1 MTIHATTTPA
11 QKQAFAR
18 WLEGQ
23 LALRKWKAV
32 DLASRSNLSATAIR
46 SFLHAQHA
54 PEPVSCKKLARALGL
69 PVDLVYEKAGY
80 MPIGPESL
88 SGPKRSLIEL
98 VKRMPDA
105 DALRLLARSQARM
118 VTQADGKWWA

>member
-1 MTIHATTTPA
+1 MTKHSTTTPD
-11 QKQAFAR
+11 QKQSFAR

-23 LALRKWKAV
+23 LTFRKWKAS
-32 DLASRSNLSATAIR
+32 DLARQSNLSISTI
-46 SFLHAQHA
+46 SLLLHAHRA
-54 PEPVSCKKLARALGL
+54 PEPVSCKKLASGLGL

-80 MPIGPESL
+80 MAGSETL
-88 SGPKRSLIEL
+88 SSPKRSLIEF

-105 DALRLLARSQARM
+105 DALKLLARSQARM

>member
-1 MTIHATTTPA
+1 MTKHSTTPD
-11 QKQAFAR
+11 QKQSFAR

-23 LALRKWKAV
+23 LDFRKWKAAK
-32 DLASRSNLSATAIR
+32 LARLSNLSRTAIC
-46 SFLHAQHA
+46 SFLHAKSA
-54 PEPVSCKKLARALGL
+54 PEPVSCKKLASGLGL
-69 PVDLVYEKAGY
+69 PVDLVYEQAGY
-80 MPIGPESL
+80 MLTGPESL
-88 SGPKRSLIEL
+88 SSPKRSLIEL